1 MLNFIFRKYHYFI
14 IAKANLT
21 SDSTAI
27 SPKIYKFAQ
36 RYFFWKGRKVEY
48 FEPFTSKE
56 SQETYIIIGTTK
68 ASKTV
73 NRNCLIFLLE
83 IYAALTSPEKFTV
96 SDEFHKTVKK
106 LGDEEV
112 IIYRVRK

>member
-1 MLNFIFRKYHYFI
+1 MLNFIFKRYHYFI
-14 IAKANLT
+14 VAKANLT
-21 SDSTAI
+21 SESTAI
-27 SPKIYKFAQ
+27 SPEIYKFAK
-36 RYFFWKGRKVEY
+36 RYFFFKGRRVEY

-83 IYAALTSPEKFTV
+83 IYATLTSPEKFTV
-96 SDEFHKTVKK
+96 SEEFHRTVKS
-106 LGDEEV
+106 LGDKEV

>member
-14 IAKANLT
+14 ITRANLT
-21 SDSTAI
+21 SESSAI
-27 SPKIYKFAQ
+27 SPKVYKFAK
-36 RYFFWKGRKVEY
+36 RYFFFRGRRVEY

-56 SQETYIIIGTTK
+56 TQETYIIIGTAK
-68 ASKTV
+68 GAKTV

-83 IYAALTSPEKFTV
+83 IYAALTTPNEFTV
-96 SDEFHKTVKK
+96 SNDFKKTVKQIK
-106 LGDEEV
+106 DSEI